1 MARREGDAGDGLRQ
15 GQPPGGSTLRPGRR
29 DVLSHPVVSPSLK
42 LQPHV
47 AWQMVGGLAVVMDLA
62 SGRTVGLNPSAS
74 FIWER
79 LAAGSG
85 DGLVGDFAA
94 KFHLDDE
101 AAKCDV
107 EQFVGYL
114 VQQNLLVA

>member
-1 MARREGDAGDGLRQ
+1 
-15 GQPPGGSTLRPGRR
+15 
-29 DVLSHPVVSPSLK
+29 VSPSLK

-85 DGLVGDFAA
+85 ERLVDDFAA
-94 KFHLDDE
+94 RFHLDSE
-101 AAKCDV
+101 AAKHDV

-114 VQQNLLVA
+114 VEQNLVAAEP